1 MRSRSSTIS
10 FTASSRS
17 VDWPWAPPWGWW
29 ISTRAL
35 GRAKRL
41 PLAPPARI
49 TAAADAAW
57 PMHTVDTSQ
66 RSSCMV
72 S

>member
-1 MRSRSSTIS
+1 MRMIS
-10 FTASSRS
+10 FAWISMSTA
-17 VDWPWAPPWGWW
+17 WPPAPPWGWW
-29 ISTRAL
+29 MRMRAC

-41 PLAPPARI
+41 PSVPAARR

-57 PMHTVDTSQ
+57 PMQIVDTSGLMY
-66 RSSCMV
+66 CIV